1 MTKNEI
7 RQLSHEEQIKLSNLK
22 KKNGNYTALAL
33 FIQEILCED
42 SWASVEIINEP
53 NPFDYEPFSIED

>member
-7 RQLSHEEQIKLSNLK
+7 RQLSHKEQIKLSNLK

-33 FIQEILCED
+33 FVQEILWED

>member
-7 RQLSHEEQIKLSNLK
+7 RQLSRKEQIKLSNLK

-33 FIQEILCED
+33 FVQEILWED
-42 SWASVEIINEP
+42 SWASVAITNEP

>member
-7 RQLSHEEQIKLSNLK
+7 RQLSQKEQIKLSNLK

-33 FIQEILCED
+33 FVQEVIWED

-53 NPFDYEPFSIED
+53 NPLDYEPFSIED

>member
-1 MTKNEI
+1 MIKNEI
-7 RQLSHEEQIKLSNLK
+7 QQLSHEEQIKLSNLK

-33 FIQEILCED
+33 FVQEVLWED

-53 NPFDYEPFSIED
+53 NPFDYESFSMEN